1 MASDDLIE
9 MEGEVLDAFRGG
21 TFKVL
26 SDNDTIVMCKPS
38 GKMRVNRIN
47 LVTGDRVIIQVSP
60 YDLTKGRITR
70 RLK

>member
-9 MEGEVLDAFRGG
+9 MEGSVVDTFRGG
-21 TFKVL
+21 LFKVIT
-26 SDNDTIVMCKPS
+26 DAKTVVMCKPS

-47 LVTGDRVIIQVSP
+47 VVHGDRVLIQVSP
-60 YDLTKGRITR
+60 YDLTKGRIVR